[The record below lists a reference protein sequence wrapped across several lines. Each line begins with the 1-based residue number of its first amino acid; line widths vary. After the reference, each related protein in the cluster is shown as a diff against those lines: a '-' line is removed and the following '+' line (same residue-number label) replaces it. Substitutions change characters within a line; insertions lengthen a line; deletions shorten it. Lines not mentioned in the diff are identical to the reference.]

1 MTKKITMASTISTN
15 GRKKLKTLQDEFNDK
30 FSQLK
35 IEFSLKP
42 TIDKKGESIYLKK
55 SDLLDNN
62 KTLSEVRTKTGSGKI
77 SINGRKKVE
86 NLEKEFQAIFGL
98 YVQVSRWNKNTDGS
112 EEWLQTFATDDWNLT
127 FQNKYSLGKTSNPP
141 KKDW

>member
-1 MTKKITMASTISTN
+1 MATTISTN

-30 FSQLK
+30 FPQLK
-35 IEFSLKP
+35 IAFSLKP
-42 TIDKKGESIYLKK
+42 SIDEKGESIYIPK

-86 NLEKEFQAIFGL
+86 NLEKEFQDVFGL
-98 YVQVSRWNKNTDGS
+98 FVQVSRWTRDDKTGK
-112 EEWLQTFATDDWNLT
+112 EYWLQSFATDDWNLT
-127 FQNKYSLGKTSNPP
+127 FQNNWSKDKTRTTP

>member
-1 MTKKITMASTISTN
+1 MATTISTN

-30 FSQLK
+30 FPQLK
-35 IEFSLKP
+35 IAFSLKP
-42 TIDKKGESIYLKK
+42 SIDEKGESIYIPK

-86 NLEKEFQAIFGL
+86 NLEKEFQDVFGL
-98 YVQVSRWNKNTDGS
+98 FVQVSRWTRDDKTGK
-112 EEWLQTFATDDWNLT
+112 EYWLQSFATDDWNLT
-127 FQNKYSLGKTSNPP
+127 KQNNFSKKDTRTTP

>member
-1 MTKKITMASTISTN
+1 MATTISTN

-30 FSQLK
+30 FPQLK
-35 IEFSLKP
+35 IAFSLKP
-42 TIDKKGESIYLKK
+42 SLDERGESITIPK

-86 NLEKEFQAIFGL
+86 NLEKEFQDIFGL
-98 YVQVSRWNKNTDGS
+98 FVQVSRWDRSDDGTES
-112 EEWLQTFATDDWNLT
+112 WVQSSATDDWNLT
-127 FQNKYSLGKTSNPP
+127 FQNKWSLEHTRNPP

>member
-1 MTKKITMASTISTN
+1 MASTISTN

-42 TIDKKGESIYLKK
+42 TIDKKGEQILQSK

-98 YVQVSRWNKNTDGS
+98 YVQVSRWTLINKKVHKISGPEN
-112 EEWLQTFATDDWNLT
+112 WIQTYTTDDWNLT
-127 FQNKYSLGKTSNPP
+127 KQNKFSLEQTSNPP